1 MEALLR
7 DPDGACAATAVN
19 VAETLDVLVR
29 HMGFDPDDV
38 EEKLRWLTLG
48 GLAILDVDEAIG
60 IEAGRLH
67 AVHYHRTRRPLS
79 LADCVALA
87 ASLVRSEPLATSDPA
102 LAATAR
108 DVGVSVVGLL
118 DARGHR
124 P

>member
-1 MEALLR
+1 VEALLR
-7 DPDGACAATAVN
+7 DPDVACAATAVN

-38 EEKLRWLTLG
+38 EDRLRWLTLG
-48 GLAILDVDEAIG
+48 GLAIVDVDEAIG
-60 IEAGRLH
+60 IAAGRLH

-79 LADCVALA
+79 LADCVAVA
-87 ASLVRSEPLATSDPA
+87 AALTRSEPLATSDPA

-108 DVGVSVVGLL
+108 DMGVSVIGLL
-118 DARGHR
+118 DSQGAR